1 MRELTEED
9 FKKGIKNPFFD
20 KLCRK
25 VEVAV
30 SHENYA
36 IYEDIAKKR
45 GVTPEMVMQRCLED
59 YVKILEAHE

>member
-1 MRELTEED
+1 MRELTADD

-25 VEVAV
+25 IVVAI

-36 IYEDIAKKR
+36 IYESIAKKR
-45 GVTPEMVMQRCLED
+45 GVTPEMVMQRCLDE
-59 YVKILEAHE
+59 YAKILDEHE